1 MIQHKWDLLF
11 IKYKKNCWRLRN
23 FKYNLKMWCILFLC
37 SSHQFWF
44 PFSRVNTEVRLI
56 LKRRQ
61 EGGNSILFWIQ
72 DLTTTKNEVF
82 ETNISKLKR
91 WTYYV
96 RNEKIGKKS
105 SNKKGKTTP
114 YFRIQ
119 IHKNRFKLYVKLC
132 FKQQ

>member
-1 MIQHKWDLLF
+1 
-11 IKYKKNCWRLRN
+11 
-23 FKYNLKMWCILFLC
+23 MWCILFLC

-96 RNEKIGKKS
+96 YNEKIGKKS

-119 IHKNRFKLYVKLC
+119 VYKIGLYWTSNFVIKTIEDLVVASVII
-132 FKQQ
+132 